1 MKTASLRL
9 LLLLMI
15 LLGTCRGQSVMAQAQ
30 AQIEEYKF
38 DLGAG
43 IGMSG
48 YLGDANE
55 SNLFKHPGVTFNGS
69 FRYLI
74 NTRFAIRAMLGLS
87 TLSGNT
93 ADWDNY
99 LPGGAVYDFK
109 STVYDLGCRFEFNFF
124 NYGIGESYKQLHRLS
139 PYLALGIGGSLA
151 STGGDTFGAF
161 NIPMAFGLKFKVKP
175 RLNLGLEFS
184 MTKVFSDK
192 MDSRELTDLYLI
204 KSSFLKNTDWYSAV
218 TFSISYEFGRR
229 CVTCHRID

>member
-1 MKTASLRL
+1 M
-9 LLLLMI
+9 LMI
-15 LLGTCRGQSVMAQAQ
+15 LLGIGRGQVVMAQAQ

-55 SNLFKHPGVTFNGS
+55 SNLFKHPGVAFNGS

-74 NTRFAIRAMLGLS
+74 NTRFAIRGLLGLS

-99 LPGGAVYDFK
+99 LPGGAAYSFK

-124 NYGIGESYKQLHRLS
+124 NYGIGEGYKQLRRLS
-139 PYLALGIGGSLA
+139 PYIALGIGGSLA

-161 NIPMAFGLKFKVKP
+161 NIPMAFGLKFKLKP

-218 TFSISYEFGRR
+218 TLSISYEFGRR